1 MWSRIQYKRYRWSR
15 QIRSVRNQILRRK
28 RLNFPKKN
36 AEEIA
41 RLSVQALPI
50 TMVTSFPRSGNTW
63 MRMML
68 SDVFASLSPMEQ
80 SCDQTRNNWLASND
94 LIPDIYHN
102 DIASR
107 HHLMHAGGELAER
120 FGVFV
125 KTHEDFEQL
134 DRLGPWNSDNVRHL
148 YLFRSPEDSLVSFFH
163 LHRRVGGKQKLTIG
177 GIDRFCL
184 DQLARWKRMTSSY
197 LALAQRSADQ
207 VCFLGY
213 ETMLARPEESLSK
226 CFAWFGESIDPTIIQ
241 RSVERNRFENAK
253 KSEGRRN
260 ENRDLNF
267 FRRGK
272 SGGGRE
278 ELSAKTL
285 RSIQLQTADLVE
297 QAVERSNVAI
307 AKRSQN
313 RAQADQAA

>member
-41 RLSVQALPI
+41 RLSDQALPI

-134 DRLGPWNSDNVRHL
+134 DRLGP
-148 YLFRSPEDSLVSFFH
+148 Y
-163 LHRRVGGKQKLTIG
+163 
-177 GIDRFCL
+177 
-184 DQLARWKRMTSSY
+184 
-197 LALAQRSADQ
+197 
-207 VCFLGY
+207 
-213 ETMLARPEESLSK
+213 
-226 CFAWFGESIDPTIIQ
+226 
-241 RSVERNRFENAK
+241 RFENAK

-307 AKRSQN
+307 VKRAQN